1 MAGKGQPRKLTPIEE
16 AGVYEARKAGASVV
30 DIAYTYKISVRTV
43 DRIIKRVEQ
52 EREVQADAK
61 N

>member
-16 AGVYEARKAGASVV
+16 SGVYEARKAGTSVV

-43 DRIIKRVEQ
+43 DRIVKRVEE
-52 EREVQADAK
+52 EREVKADGK
-61 N
+61 

>member
-16 AGVYEARKAGASVV
+16 AGVYEARKTGTPVV

-43 DRIIKRVEQ
+43 DRIVKRVEE
-52 EREVQADAK
+52 EREVKADGK
-61 N
+61 